1 MYNSKLRTLR
11 ELTENLSEVLVN
23 EKTNEQD
30 EQYVS
35 FLNEQVERLGDALD
49 KSQTPDEYK
58 VAIVGQ
64 FKVGKSSFVNA
75 LLNVRGLA
83 SVNSNPETAA
93 ITIFHYDEKA
103 FAKVH
108 LTDKNEWDSIAE
120 PFKEIPNYS
129 DDSRYGEI
137 FKLDRSGDLAKEHQ
151 VTLSQLEAKYISS
164 PAYIQ
169 QIECED
175 WSASKS
181 QTAFA
186 KEIKK
191 FMSRRNPVHYL
202 VDRLEVNVPVALL
215 QDGIEL
221 IDTPGLNDTDRYR
234 VRLTEDL
241 VKDVDV
247 ILYLTESGKSYAQSD
262 KDFIVTQLRRG
273 KIKHLLIV
281 VTKCDLTFEASK
293 KDAEESDDEPP
304 TFQEHLATEEKRIR
318 EQIKNTLN
326 ELLDENKDDEKG
338 YFFIEQLDE
347 VGISFISAS
356 WYKEENPNNG
366 IGELR
371 EKLKEMLTQ
380 SQRITSAKG
389 ILERALND
397 VFDKTRINIHA
408 RLEITKS
415 TFDAQR
421 VRQQLEN
428 IKTELNDKFDSFQ
441 DFAEKKANLL
451 AEKNFSDLEL
461 TESKI
466 ENIVSSAKSVIED
479 YKTGDIVK
487 HWRTRRV
494 GRWLYL
500 YDVQEKIANKIFIN
514 VHSLLERY
522 AQRFRAFAD
531 DLKSEMGNLQNVIA
545 EIEQNN
551 HLEDEEQS
559 LNLIENFDRRYALQE
574 DDLVE
579 FIDSQQ
585 QKISERLE
593 SFISNEVED
602 KIEEARTNVSAVLGT
617 GTTWRQNEQVIKFY
631 SFFKDAIGTEL
642 NKFLTQQV
650 KNLANSL
657 EKKAKQI
664 YPELKLDL
672 DNILEIRLKAIES
685 GLFELNQNEKET
697 LEKRLKHFSTSLTKI
712 EKSFQAE
719 TA

>member
-11 ELTENLSEVLVN
+11 ELTENLSEVLAN

-35 FLNEQVERLGDALD
+35 FLDEQVERLKDALD
-49 KSQTPDEYK
+49 KAQTPDEYK

-75 LLNVRGLA
+75 LLNVKGLA

-93 ITIFHYDEKA
+93 ITIFHYDERA

-108 LTDKNEWDSIAE
+108 LTDKNEWDLIAQ

-137 FKLDRSGDLAKEHQ
+137 FKLDKSGDLTKEHQ
-151 VTLSQLEAKYISS
+151 VTLSELEGKYISS
-164 PAYIQ
+164 PAYVQ

-202 VDRLEVNVPVALL
+202 VDRLEVNVPVTLL

-234 VRLTEDL
+234 VRLTEEL

-304 TFQEHLATEEKRIR
+304 TFQEHLATEKKRIR

-347 VGISFISAS
+347 VGISFVSAN

-366 IGELR
+366 ISELR

-380 SQRITSAKG
+380 SQRITNAKS
-389 ILERALND
+389 ILERTLND
-397 VFDKTRINIHA
+397 VFDKTRTNIQA

-415 TFDAQR
+415 TFDAKR

-428 IKTELNDKFDSFQ
+428 IKVELNDKFDSFQ

-522 AQRFRAFAD
+522 AQRFRVFAD
-531 DLKSEMGNLQNVIA
+531 DLKSEMGNLQKVIA

-559 LNLIENFDRRYALQE
+559 LNLIENFDRRYAVQE
-574 DDLVE
+574 DDLLE
-579 FIDSQQ
+579 FIDSQE

-593 SFISNEVED
+593 TFISREVED

-650 KNLANSL
+650 KKLASSL

-697 LEKRLKHFSTSLTKI
+697 LEKRLKHFAMLLTKI

-719 TA
+719 IA

>member
-11 ELTENLSEVLVN
+11 ELTENLSEALAN

-35 FLNEQVERLGDALD
+35 FLNEQVERLDDALD
-49 KSQTPDEYK
+49 KAQTPDEYK

-75 LLNVRGLA
+75 LLNVKGLA

-108 LTDKNEWDSIAE
+108 LTDKNEWDSISQ

-137 FKLDRSGDLAKEHQ
+137 FKLDKSGDLAKEHQ
-151 VTLSQLEAKYISS
+151 VTLSELEGKYISS
-164 PAYIQ
+164 PAYVQ
-169 QIECED
+169 EIECED

-347 VGISFISAS
+347 VGISFISAN

-366 IGELR
+366 ISELR

-380 SQRITSAKG
+380 SQRITNAKG

-397 VFDKTRINIHA
+397 VFDKTRTNIQA

-428 IKTELNDKFDSFQ
+428 IKEELNDKFDSFQ

-466 ENIVSSAKSVIED
+466 ENIVSNAKSVIED
-479 YKTGDIVK
+479 YKTTDIVK

-522 AQRFRAFAD
+522 AQRFRAFAE
-531 DLKSEMGNLQNVIA
+531 DLKSEMGNLQKVIV

-574 DDLVE
+574 DDLLE

-650 KNLANSL
+650 KNLATSL

-672 DNILEIRLKAIES
+672 DNILEIRLKTIES
-685 GLFELNQNEKET
+685 GLLELNQSEKET

-719 TA
+719 IA

>member
-1 MYNSKLRTLR
+1 M
-11 ELTENLSEVLVN
+11 
-23 EKTNEQD
+23 
-30 EQYVS
+30 
-35 FLNEQVERLGDALD
+35 
-49 KSQTPDEYK
+49 
-58 VAIVGQ
+58 
-64 FKVGKSSFVNA
+64 
-75 LLNVRGLA
+75 
-83 SVNSNPETAA
+83 
-93 ITIFHYDEKA
+93 
-103 FAKVH
+103 
-108 LTDKNEWDSIAE
+108 
-120 PFKEIPNYS
+120 
-129 DDSRYGEI
+129 
-137 FKLDRSGDLAKEHQ
+137 
-151 VTLSQLEAKYISS
+151 
-164 PAYIQ
+164 
-169 QIECED
+169 
-175 WSASKS
+175 
-181 QTAFA
+181 
-186 KEIKK
+186 
-191 FMSRRNPVHYL
+191 
-202 VDRLEVNVPVALL
+202 
-215 QDGIEL
+215 
-221 IDTPGLNDTDRYR
+221 
-234 VRLTEDL
+234 
-241 VKDVDV
+241 
-247 ILYLTESGKSYAQSD
+247 
-262 KDFIVTQLRRG
+262 
-273 KIKHLLIV
+273 
-281 VTKCDLTFEASK
+281 
-293 KDAEESDDEPP
+293 
-304 TFQEHLATEEKRIR
+304 
-318 EQIKNTLN
+318 
-326 ELLDENKDDEKG
+326 
-338 YFFIEQLDE
+338 
-347 VGISFISAS
+347 
-356 WYKEENPNNG
+356 
-366 IGELR
+366 R

-380 SQRITSAKG
+380 SQRITNAKS

-397 VFDKTRINIHA
+397 VFDKTRTNIQA

-428 IKTELNDKFDSFQ
+428 IKAELNDKFDSFQ

-466 ENIVSSAKSVIED
+466 ENIVSNAKSVIED
-479 YKTGDIVK
+479 YKTIDIVK

-514 VHSLLERY
+514 VHTLLERY

-531 DLKSEMGNLQNVIA
+531 DLKSEMGNLQKVIA
-545 EIEQNN
+545 EVEQNN
-551 HLEDEEQS
+551 HLEDEEHS
-559 LNLIENFDRRYALQE
+559 LNLIENFDRRYAIQE
-574 DDLVE
+574 DDLLE

-593 SFISNEVED
+593 SFISNEVEN
-602 KIEEARTNVSAVLGT
+602 KIEEARNNVSAVLGT

-650 KNLANSL
+650 KNLSNSL

>member
-1 MYNSKLRTLR
+1 MYHSKLRTLR
-11 ELTENLSEVLVN
+11 ELAENLSEVLAN
-23 EKTNEQD
+23 EKTNERD

-35 FLNEQVERLGDALD
+35 FLDEQVERLNDALD
-49 KSQTPDEYK
+49 KAQIPDEYK

-64 FKVGKSSFVNA
+64 FKVGKSSFVNV
-75 LLNVRGLA
+75 LLNVKNLA
-83 SVNSNPETAA
+83 SVNTNPETAA

-108 LTDKNEWDSIAE
+108 MTDKNEWDSIAE
-120 PFKEIPNYS
+120 PYKENPNYS
-129 DDSRYGEI
+129 DDSRYGQI
-137 FKLDRSGDLAKEHQ
+137 FKLEKSGDLAKEHK
-151 VTLSQLEAKYISS
+151 VTLSELEGKYISS
-164 PAYIQ
+164 PAYVQ

-181 QTAFA
+181 QTTFV

-202 VDRLEVNVPVALL
+202 VDRLEVNVPATLL

-234 VRLTEDL
+234 VRLTEEL

-281 VTKCDLTFEASK
+281 VTKCDLTFEAAK

-304 TFQEHLATEEKRIR
+304 TFEEHLATEEKRIR

-326 ELLDENKDDEKG
+326 ELLDETKDDEKG

-347 VGISFISAS
+347 VGISFISAN
-356 WYKEENPNNG
+356 WYKEENPNSG
-366 IGELR
+366 ISELR
-371 EKLKEMLTQ
+371 ERLKEMLTQ
-380 SQRITSAKG
+380 SQRITNAKV
-389 ILERALND
+389 ILERVLND
-397 VFDKTRINIHA
+397 VLDKTRTNIQA

-415 TFDAQR
+415 TFDAKR

-428 IKTELNDKFDSFQ
+428 IKAELDDKFDSFQ

-451 AEKNFSDLEL
+451 AKKNSADSEL

-500 YDVQEKIANKIFIN
+500 YDVQEKIANKIFIH
-514 VHSLLERY
+514 VHSLLKRY
-522 AQRFRAFAD
+522 VERFREFTD
-531 DLKSEMGNLQNVIA
+531 DLKSEMGNLQKVIA
-545 EIEQNN
+545 EIEQSN

-559 LNLIENFDRRYALQE
+559 LDLIENFDRRYAVQE
-574 DDLVE
+574 DDLLE
-579 FIDSQQ
+579 FINSQE

-593 SFISNEVED
+593 SFISHEVED

-617 GTTWRQNEQVIKFY
+617 GTTWRQDEQVIKFY

-685 GLFELNQNEKET
+685 GLLELNQNEKET
-697 LEKRLKHFSTSLTKI
+697 LEKRLKHFSTSLKRI
-712 EKSFQAE
+712 EKSFQLE
-719 TA
+719 IV